1 MSPRPRKETRLRTV
15 AKAWHLLPH
24 DPSAIERVS
33 RALRLPPL
41 VAQLLLNRG
50 LSEPEPIQRF
60 LDIPFKGLHEPARL
74 PGVAQAV
81 DRLDAA
87 VRAGKRI
94 CVYGDYD
101 VDGLTGTALLWQA
114 LRLLGA
120 PADFYVPHRLEEGYG
135 LNAEALAQIAR
146 SGAAVVVTVDCG
158 ITSVAEA
165 EEAKRLG
172 LELIITDHHEF
183 TDRLPDAAA
192 VVHPRLPGGGYP
204 FGDLSG
210 SGVAFKLT
218 WALCQRASGAPRVTP
233 QWREFLL
240 DSVAL
245 AALGMVAD
253 CVPLLD
259 ENRIIV
265 HHGLARLRQTG
276 SVGLK
281 ALLAAAGLAEK
292 AAVCAGDI
300 GFLVAPRINAAG
312 RLGCA
317 RLVIE
322 LLTTT
327 ARERAAELTRFL
339 DGQNSQRQQIERR
352 ILHQARELLAG
363 YDLENTPALVLA
375 NADWH
380 PGVIGIV
387 AGRLAELYGR
397 PTLLIALRDG
407 EAPGHGSGRSVPG
420 FPLHEAL
427 RACRASLVSH
437 GGHAA
442 AAGFK
447 ILPPHIEDFRTHFCA
462 YAARSFPD
470 GPPAPRLTIDA
481 EVTLGMVTPGL
492 VAALGRLE
500 PYGTGNPRPRFL
512 AGPLQVVGEPR
523 RVGKGE
529 RHLQFRVRQ
538 QGTVFAT
545 IAFNLADRVEE
556 LMSAG
561 GQCCLVFTPSF
572 NVWQGRRS
580 IQLEVVDF
588 QPGLQANLV

>member
-1 MSPRPRKETRLRTV
+1 MHPV
-15 AKAWHLLPH
+15 AKTWHLLPH
-24 DPSAIERVS
+24 DPSAIDQVS
-33 RALRLPPL
+33 RALRLSPL
-41 VAQLLLNRG
+41 VVQLLFNRG
-50 LSEPEPIQRF
+50 MREPESMKRF
-60 LDIPFKGLHEPARL
+60 LDIPFNGLHEPSRL
-74 PGVAQAV
+74 PGVAEAV

-87 VRAGKRI
+87 IRAGKRI

-158 ITSVAEA
+158 ITSIAEA

-192 VVHPRLPGGGYP
+192 VVHPRLPGGNYP

-240 DSVAL
+240 DSVSL

-259 ENRIIV
+259 ENRIV
-265 HHGLARLRQTG
+265 VRHGLARLRKTG

-281 ALLAAAGLAEK
+281 ALLAAAGLADK
-292 AAVCAGDI
+292 AEVCAGDI

-317 RLVIE
+317 RLVVE

-327 ARERAAELTRFL
+327 ARERAVELTRFL

-363 YDLENTPALVLA
+363 YDLEQTPALVLA
-375 NADWH
+375 SADWH

-387 AGRLAELYGR
+387 AGRLTELYGR

-427 RACRASLVSH
+427 RACRESLVNH

-447 ILPPHIEDFRTHFCA
+447 ILPPHIDDFRARFCR
-462 YAARSFPD
+462 YAAQSFPD

-481 EVTLGMVTPGL
+481 EVTLGMLTPGV

-500 PYGTGNPRPRFL
+500 PYGAGNPRPRFL

-538 QGTVFAT
+538 QGTVFPT

-561 GQCCLVFTPSF
+561 GQCCLVFTPAF

-580 IQLEVVDF
+580 IQLEVADF
-588 QPGLQANLV
+588 QPGPQTRLG